1 VSPDR
6 DGLSVLS
13 CTRFPMN
20 RAEPIDHPPV
30 DRRLWWRFVA
40 MARPYWSGAE
50 RTRAIGLLAL
60 LIVLLLGQ
68 TSFNVLFNQQSGEFT
83 SALAAGDA
91 ERFWRAIRHFSLLL
105 VVAVPLWACYYF
117 VRDTLGLRW
126 RRWLTTH
133 LLGRYLGHRAFY
145 RLTQQ
150 SGAAIDNPDQRI
162 AEDVNSFTGQSLY
175 FLMVLLGALIE
186 LVAFTGVLWSIS
198 RLLVAFLIVYAV
210 AGTWITIAVFGR
222 PLIGLNFRQL
232 RREADFRFG
241 LVRLREHAEPIA
253 FHEGEREELG
263 RLRGLFASLYG
274 NARQVLRWQFGL
286 NLFQYGHS
294 FLTMALPS
302 IIIADQVLSGEM
314 EVGRAIQAA
323 GAFSAILG
331 ALTLIVQHFES
342 LSRFGAGVNR
352 LHEFS
357 RALDRLE
364 AGGGR
369 SDSRIET
376 LPGRDFAL
384 EHVAVMTPQREHL
397 LIRDLSLTISD
408 GHGLLIEGPSGC
420 GKSSLLRAIAGLWT
434 TGSGRIVRPDGD
446 EVMFLPQH
454 PYLGTG
460 TLRDELLYPHP
471 ERSLPDEELRAL
483 LREVNLPDL
492 ADRVGGLDAVRDW
505 AKVLSTGEQQ
515 RLAFARALRSRARF
529 VILDEASSALDA
541 ANEALLYARL
551 VAAGSTPVSISHRPA
566 LLAYHQQVLR
576 LHGDGGWSLHP
587 ARSHRFGEG
596 GADAA

>member
-1 VSPDR
+1 
-6 DGLSVLS
+6 
-13 CTRFPMN
+13 M
-20 RAEPIDHPPV
+20 
-30 DRRLWWRFVA
+30 
-40 MARPYWSGAE
+40 
-50 RTRAIGLLAL
+50 
-60 LIVLLLGQ
+60 
-68 TSFNVLFNQQSGEFT
+68 
-83 SALAAGDA
+83 
-91 ERFWRAIRHFSLLL
+91 
-105 VVAVPLWACYYF
+105 
-117 VRDTLGLRW
+117 
-126 RRWLTTH
+126 
-133 LLGRYLGHRAFY
+133 
-145 RLTQQ
+145 
-150 SGAAIDNPDQRI
+150 
-162 AEDVNSFTGQSLY
+162 
-175 FLMVLLGALIE
+175 
-186 LVAFTGVLWSIS
+186 
-198 RLLVAFLIVYAV
+198 

-471 ERSLPDEELRAL
+471 ERPLPDEELRAL

-587 ARSHRFGEG
+587 ARGHRFGEG

>member
-1 VSPDR
+1 
-6 DGLSVLS
+6 
-13 CTRFPMN
+13 
-20 RAEPIDHPPV
+20 
-30 DRRLWWRFVA
+30 
-40 MARPYWSGAE
+40 
-50 RTRAIGLLAL
+50 
-60 LIVLLLGQ
+60 
-68 TSFNVLFNQQSGEFT
+68 
-83 SALAAGDA
+83 
-91 ERFWRAIRHFSLLL
+91 
-105 VVAVPLWACYYF
+105 
-117 VRDTLGLRW
+117 
-126 RRWLTTH
+126 
-133 LLGRYLGHRAFY
+133 
-145 RLTQQ
+145 
-150 SGAAIDNPDQRI
+150 
-162 AEDVNSFTGQSLY
+162 
-175 FLMVLLGALIE
+175 
-186 LVAFTGVLWSIS
+186 
-198 RLLVAFLIVYAV
+198 
-210 AGTWITIAVFGR
+210 
-222 PLIGLNFRQL
+222 
-232 RREADFRFG
+232 
-241 LVRLREHAEPIA
+241 
-253 FHEGEREELG
+253 
-263 RLRGLFASLYG
+263 
-274 NARQVLRWQFGL
+274 
-286 NLFQYGHS
+286 
-294 FLTMALPS
+294 MALSS

-471 ERSLPDEELRAL
+471 ERPLPDEELRAL

-587 ARSHRFGEG
+587 ARGHRFGEG